1 VTFTSLLEARL
12 ETIDAPAEEA
22 RAEKVLRKLSKS

>member
-12 ETIDAPAEEA
+12 AKIDPPAKKA
-22 RAEKVLRKLSKS
+22 RVEKVLRKLSKS